1 MAAEGHHRV
10 RLWLASAKHN
20 LSDYFL
26 LTEFHDGTDQLE
38 QAKIHMCLI
47 YINIFVIYDFFLILA
62 SLLIFK
68 NCPEQ
73 IVQLLSSGLF
83 YGSKTS
89 IWLVSNAYIWW
100 LFSSLTQSLHL
111 STDVIEVSSLTFE

>member
-1 MAAEGHHRV
+1 
-10 RLWLASAKHN
+10 
-20 LSDYFL
+20 
-26 LTEFHDGTDQLE
+26 
-38 QAKIHMCLI
+38 MCLI

-73 IVQLLSSGLF
+73 IVQLLSSGRF

-89 IWLVSNAYIWW
+89 SIDWLVI
-100 LFSSLTQSLHL
+100 LTYDGYFLH
-111 STDVIEVSSLTFE
+111 